1 MLGNEQGVTDLTNN
15 TESALI
21 NRQLVKARA
30 ELTAILSKSG
40 ITVPD
45 TSIVLNTAVE
55 YLASALIALK
65 PGAINP
71 VSNFKTEDFSRSDWD
86 NGSQSDVYYKKAL
99 KIIGDYVFD
108 INGGS
113 ISMPSQSI
121 IVGERGVRVG
131 EYEENTGD

>member
-21 NRQLVKARA
+21 HRQLVKARA

-45 TSIVLNTAVE
+45 TSIVLDTAVE
-55 YLASALIALK
+55 YLASAIIALK

-86 NGSQSDVYYKKAL
+86 TGSQSDVYYKKAL

-108 INGGS
+108 TNGGS
-113 ISMPSQSI
+113 ISMPPQTI
-121 IVGERGVRVG
+121 IVGVKGALVG
-131 EYEENTGD
+131 DYEEYGGD